1 LTDVL
6 AHELPGGGVAP
17 APPVTDEVLGIAA
30 ESVSPGRMV
39 VRRFLR
45 HRAAVVAAIV
55 LTLLILAAVLAPWI
69 TPYEANERVAESG
82 ALLLPPSSDYWF
94 GTDAIGRDLFSRI
107 IWGGRISLFIGI
119 SVAIS
124 AALIGTIIGAVAGYT
139 GGKLDNILMR
149 VTDGFLAF
157 PLLVTLLIVRQIPD
171 KQPWASSVL
180 GPPGSIRLMVTLL
193 SLVAWMVTARI
204 VRGVVLSLR
213 EKEFIESAR
222 ALGAS
227 NLRIIGKHLV
237 PNSLGP
243 IIVAGTLTVAGAIAL
258 ESTISYFGFGV
269 DPTTV
274 SWGNL
279 LSDSKGFIVQ
289 GKWWMVLFPSL
300 VLLLT
305 ILAVNFMGDGLRD
318 AFDPKQSKERA

>member
-1 LTDVL
+1 
-6 AHELPGGGVAP
+6 
-17 APPVTDEVLGIAA
+17 
-30 ESVSPGRMV
+30 
-39 VRRFLR
+39 
-45 HRAAVVAAIV
+45 
-55 LTLLILAAVLAPWI
+55 
-69 TPYEANERVAESG
+69 
-82 ALLLPPSSDYWF
+82 
-94 GTDAIGRDLFSRI
+94 
-107 IWGGRISLFIGI
+107 
-119 SVAIS
+119 
-124 AALIGTIIGAVAGYT
+124 
-139 GGKLDNILMR
+139 
-149 VTDGFLAF
+149 
-157 PLLVTLLIVRQIPD
+157 
-171 KQPWASSVL
+171 
-180 GPPGSIRLMVTLL
+180 
-193 SLVAWMVTARI
+193 VAWMVTARI

-289 GKWWMVLFPSL
+289 GKWWMVLFPS
-300 VLLLT
+300 VALLLT